1 MVLPTPE
8 LCISSTERWPPS
20 QAPAASAMPSS
31 SVVSGTVR
39 IEFECWQASISR
51 EWPASGT

>member
-1 MVLPTPE
+1 LPTPE
-8 LCISSTERWPPS
+8 LCISSTERWPPN

-39 IEFECWQASISR
+39 IEFER
-51 EWPASGT
+51 